1 MKQEERMKWQEEP
14 YLKARG
20 LVRALKKTHW
30 QRLKTDRNVI
40 GTAFGQR
47 TAHGEKTDEPALVI
61 YVIRKSPKA
70 SIPPSRLLPR
80 RMYIGGDCVEVD
92 VVETGPIYAFEFT
105 GRERPATDG
114 ISVGHFNIT
123 AGTIGSVVT
132 DNTDGSMC
140 ILSNNHVL
148 ADENAGAIGDAIIQP
163 GAFDGGSPPGDT
175 IATLKRFVT
184 LMPTG
189 NLVDCAI
196 GQVTQGSVIDQ
207 VHNNIFAVAS
217 PGHRAVGLLFAGS
230 CNLTIMNPIDTVLA
244 QLNIAFP
251 AGAGSTVAP
260 DIGMNVEK
268 VGRTTEYTSATIQEI
283 DVTVQ
288 VGYESL
294 GTLEF
299 YGQFTTKWMSDGG
312 DSGSLVYEGGDGGEV
327 DKCDGGGC
335 SSTSAVEAQLS
346 VDLKQERC
354 MADVVRDKFLRQ
366 TRIGRWAVDLF
377 YLNEERGLE
386 RLNSTTTEAADREYA
401 RKLFDKYADEARQAF
416 VEGEKSE
423 RRVTDQHIR
432 DARSALKRAQK
443 YMTKDERA
451 AAERVFAIAEKRAK
465 GKTARELLAMLNDEK
480 LFSELQE
487 IAANVEFLQ
496 TKKEPCR

>member
-1 MKQEERMKWQEEP
+1 MKEDRMKWQEEP

-20 LVRALKKTHW
+20 LVRALKKAHW
-30 QRLKTDRNVI
+30 KGLRTDRNVL
-40 GTAFGQR
+40 GAGFGQR
-47 TAHGEKTDEPALVI
+47 TAHGERTDEPALVI
-61 YVIRKSPKA
+61 YVVRKSPKH

-105 GRERPATDG
+105 GRERPATAG
-114 ISVGHFNIT
+114 ISVGHVNIT

-132 DNTDGSMC
+132 DNTDGSQC

-148 ADENAGAIGDAIIQP
+148 ADENAGVIGDAIVQP
-163 GAFDGGSPPGDT
+163 GPADGGAAPGDT

-184 LMPTG
+184 LMASG
-189 NLVDCAI
+189 NIVDGAI
-196 GQVTQGSVIDQ
+196 AQVTPGSVIDQ
-207 VHNNIFAVAS
+207 VHDNIFAVAS

-230 CNLTIMNPIDTVLA
+230 CNSTIMNPIGDVLA
-244 QLNIAFP
+244 QLNISFP
-251 AGAGSTVAP
+251 AGAGSIVAG

-268 VGRTTEYTSATIQEI
+268 VGRTTEYTTATIKEI

-288 VGYESL
+288 VGYDM

-299 YGQFTTKWMSDGG
+299 DRQITTMFMSKGG
-312 DSGSLVYEGGDGGEV
+312 DSGSLVYEGGAGGFKDE
-327 DKCDGGGC
+327 CGGC
-335 SSTSAVEAQLS
+335 GSASAASERLG
-346 VDLKQERC
+346 VDLKQEEC

-366 TRIGRWAVDLF
+366 TRIGKWAVDLF
-377 YLNEERGLE
+377 YLNEERGLD
-386 RLNSTTTEAADREYA
+386 RLNRTKTEAADHEFA

-416 VEGEKSE
+416 VEGEKSD
-423 RRVTDQHIR
+423 RRITDQHVR

-443 YMTKDERA
+443 YMTRDEREA
-451 AAERVFAIAEKRAK
+451 SERVFAIAEKRAK
-465 GKTARELLAMLNDEK
+465 GKSARELLAMLNDEK

-487 IAANVEFLQ
+487 IAAKVEFLQ
-496 TKKEPCR
+496 TKKDPCR